1 MKRLIHL
8 LLTGIFISLT
18 AFGENTAQKILT
30 DAASKIENAPSVSA
44 SCTIIANGRKEA
56 ATLIMSGQ
64 KFVLKADV
72 MSVWF
77 DGTTQWT
84 WSADTREVTITNPTP
99 QELAQ
104 INPLA
109 ILATFRN
116 DYIVTLLTSAPTVK
130 SLRLAAKRVESDIR
144 QADITLQAGS
154 LTPLEFVVSYSG
166 GTVVTVKITDFNIGK
181 KLPLNIFRYDC
192 ESHPDAEIVDLR

>member
-8 LLTGIFISLT
+8 LLTWVFISLP
-18 AFGENTAQKILT
+18 ALGEDTAQKILT

-44 SCTIIANGRKEA
+44 SCTITANGRKEA

-64 KFVLKADV
+64 KFVVKTDG

-104 INPLA
+104 INPLS

-116 DYIVTLLTSAPTVK
+116 DYIVTLLPSAPSVK
-130 SLRLAAKRVESDIR
+130 SLRLAAKKTGSDIR

-166 GTVVTVKITDFNIGK
+166 GAVVKVKITDFNIGK
-181 KLPLNIFRYDC
+181 KLPLTIFRYDPGT
-192 ESHPDAEIVDLR
+192 HPDAEIVDLR

>member
-44 SCTIIANGRKEA
+44 SCTLTSNGHKET

-64 KFVLKADV
+64 KFVVKTDG

-104 INPLA
+104 INPLS
-109 ILATFRN
+109 ILAGLRS
-116 DYIVTLLTSAPTVK
+116 DYMVTLLPSASSVK
-130 SLRLAAKRVESDIR
+130 SLRLAAKRADSDIR

-166 GTVVTVKITDFNIGK
+166 GTIVKVKITDFKIGK
-181 KLPLNIFRYDC
+181 KQPLTIFRYDPG
-192 ESHPDAEIVDLR
+192 SHPDAEIVDLR